1 MHYSTSCIHAVIPV
15 AEMTGSCHSDPR
27 ESGGGILVFRII
39 HRKASIEIVTMTIR
53 LKMFIMLTMI
63 AALTV
68 VTLVVLYIGIK
79 REERLITSNALSQ
92 DVLENSLLLS
102 GGLYR
107 YFMKAYDYMAVP
119 HSPAPV
125 EGDNGRSPA
134 HLQSIE
140 KNNALILDRLE
151 HGIHKEIAHLEG
163 AEKIEEES
171 ELQLLQ
177 EIRVAYSES
186 LDDIHQALRLY
197 SAGDQKQALQFLQ
210 NTTEAQFKEQLRGL
224 LHTLVEGER
233 REVAEID
240 AMLIR
245 SGERLTLLV
254 IATSLFTLALSIF
267 IVGIMMR
274 AITQPVQK
282 LMQGTLAISAGDLS
296 YRISHDGTETMT
308 GEFSELAKCFNKMAA
323 DLMSQRDALL
333 ITQSSL
339 ERKNT
344 ELSIEIRER
353 IQAEDKARQ
362 HQAQLAHV
370 LRLNT
375 VSEIATSIA
384 HEVNNPLSVIINYTR
399 GCERRLAAAGDID
412 KSALKDVLEQIG
424 AQAERAAKIVRRI
437 RNFSRGVESER
448 VLTNINHIIHDVT
461 LIADFEARQHNI
473 TLRSALS
480 SATLPVVVDRIQ
492 INQVLWNLIINAIE
506 AIAGSNSTRREIEI
520 SQSRIDEHYAE
531 IAVRDTGPGLAEE
544 DLQRIFDAFFTTK
557 PEGMGMGLAISRSI
571 IESHGGHLWATHN
584 QGPNQGGGLTF
595 RIKLPL
601 AQGTQES
608 IPNAS

>member
-1 MHYSTSCIHAVIPV
+1 
-15 AEMTGSCHSDPR
+15 
-27 ESGGGILVFRII
+27 
-39 HRKASIEIVTMTIR
+39 MTIR
-53 LKMFIMLTMI
+53 PKVFIMLTMI
-63 AALTV
+63 TALTAV
-68 VTLVVLYIGIK
+68 ALVILYIGIK
-79 REERLITSNALSQ
+79 REERLITRNALSH

-107 YFMKAYDYMAVP
+107 YFMKTYDYMAVAHYP
-119 HSPAPV
+119 SAT
-125 EGDNGRSPA
+125 EGDNGRNLV
-134 HLQSIE
+134 HLQNIE

-151 HGIHKEIAHLEG
+151 RSIREEITHLEG
-163 AEKIEEES
+163 AEKIEEEN
-171 ELQLLQ
+171 ELRLMQ
-177 EIRVAYSES
+177 EIRLAYKES

-197 SAGDQKQALQFLQ
+197 GAGDHKQALRFLQ
-210 NTTEAQFKEQLRGL
+210 NTTKVMFKEHLKGL
-224 LHTLVEGER
+224 LNTLVEGER

-240 AMLIR
+240 AMLIM

-254 IATSLFTLALSIF
+254 MATSLFTLALSIF
-267 IVGIMMR
+267 IIGIMMR
-274 AITQPVQK
+274 AITQPVHK
-282 LMQGTLAISAGDLS
+282 LMEGTLAISAGDLS
-296 YRISHDGTETMT
+296 HRISHDGPETMT

-333 ITQSSL
+333 VTQLSL

-344 ELSIEIRER
+344 ELSIEISER
-353 IQAEDKARQ
+353 IQAEDKVRQ

-399 GCERRLAAAGDID
+399 GCERRLAASGDID

-437 RNFSRGVESER
+437 RNFSRGAESER
-448 VLTNINHIIHDVT
+448 VLTNISQIVHDVM
-461 LIADFEARQHNI
+461 LIADFEARRCNV
-473 TLRSALS
+473 TLRSAPA
-480 SATLPVVVDRIQ
+480 SAALPVVVDRIQ
-492 INQVLWNLIINAIE
+492 INQVLWNLISNAIE
-506 AIAGSNSTRREIEI
+506 AIAGGNSTRREIEI

-531 IAVRDTGPGLAEE
+531 IAVRDSGPGLAEE

-571 IESHGGHLWATHN
+571 IEAHGGHLWVTHN
-584 QGPNQGGGLTF
+584 QGHNQGSNQGGGLTF
-595 RIKLPL
+595 YIKLPL
-601 AQGTQES
+601 TQGAQENT
-608 IPNAS
+608 PHAS